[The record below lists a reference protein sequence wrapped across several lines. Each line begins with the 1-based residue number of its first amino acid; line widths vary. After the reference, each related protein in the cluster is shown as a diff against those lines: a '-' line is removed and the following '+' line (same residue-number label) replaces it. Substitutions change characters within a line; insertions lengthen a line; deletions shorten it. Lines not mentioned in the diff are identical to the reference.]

1 MNYLEYFE
9 DGNKIPE
16 KYTSAVKD
24 LNGKETGQYIIKSSD
39 ARFLIDISELI
50 KSFKQQ
56 LNYGR
61 KLEEIAPKNNKT
73 NSSSPAPSIYTTIQL
88 LSSGQ
93 KYSGFPTSQWSL
105 SNFSTNNF

>member
-16 KYTSAVKD
+16 KYTSKLKGVD
-24 LNGKETGQYIIKSSD
+24 GRETGQYVIKSSD
-39 ARFLIDISELI
+39 ARFFSDITEAI
-50 KSFKQQ
+50 NKFKQQ

-73 NSSSPAPSIYTTIQL
+73 NSNSFAPSIPTTIQL
-88 LSSGQ
+88 VYSGQ
-93 KYSGFPTSQWSL
+93 KYPGFSSSQWSL
-105 SNFSTNNF
+105 SNFSADNF